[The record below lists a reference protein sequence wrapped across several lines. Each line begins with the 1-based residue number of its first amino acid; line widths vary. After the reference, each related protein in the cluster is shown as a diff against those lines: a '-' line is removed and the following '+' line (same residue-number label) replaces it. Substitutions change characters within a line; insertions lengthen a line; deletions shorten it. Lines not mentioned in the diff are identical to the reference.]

1 MPKKTVKTNLYKISW
16 ENSEVI
22 IYHYNRLTI
31 TFELKFN
38 YLFSSMKENQELNE
52 ENYTSDFRQEVSL
65 YIFYS
70 HFRYHFSRDLRNKF
84 CMNLILGNNSGH
96 GVHKAATNRKFFWD
110 KGVAFGIG
118 TKIFN
123 FNKSS
128 QNHNFFSFCQLHVQR
143 EYVRSLWFYFFPSLV
158 PSIGHFFP

>member
-1 MPKKTVKTNLYKISW
+1 MFRYFFKKKRNIAKKNCENQPIQNKLRKVRSNNLPLQSI
-16 ENSEVI
+16 N
-22 IYHYNRLTI
+22 YNL
-31 TFELKFN
+31 LKFN

-96 GVHKAATNRKFFWD
+96 GVHKAATNQKFF
-110 KGVAFGIG
+110 
-118 TKIFN
+118 
-123 FNKSS
+123 
-128 QNHNFFSFCQLHVQR
+128 
-143 EYVRSLWFYFFPSLV
+143 
-158 PSIGHFFP
+158 